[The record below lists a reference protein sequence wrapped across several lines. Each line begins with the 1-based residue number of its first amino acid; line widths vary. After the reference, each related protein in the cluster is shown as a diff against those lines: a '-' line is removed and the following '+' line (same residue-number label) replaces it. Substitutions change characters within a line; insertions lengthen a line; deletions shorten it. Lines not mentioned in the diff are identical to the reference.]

1 MFSRGAN
8 QRMLGGEMISAPS
21 ARPMRAQRWWPP
33 ALIMTLFAVSYA
45 LTADYLD
52 ERHRL
57 ELKQIAF
64 ISCLTHHQ
72 TKDIRT
78 CEKIR
83 PEKLAPQTYQ
93 MCLMRFTGKECAPYM
108 AKD

>member
-1 MFSRGAN
+1 
-8 QRMLGGEMISAPS
+8 MLEGGMLSVPS
-21 ARPMRAQRWWPP
+21 ARPSRAQRWWPP

-45 LTADYLD
+45 FAADYLD

-64 ISCLTHHQ
+64 IGCLTHHE

-78 CEKIR
+78 CERIR
-83 PEKLAPQTYQ
+83 PRVLAPQTYQ

-108 AKD
+108 RKD

>member
-1 MFSRGAN
+1 MGGAS
-8 QRMLGGEMISAPS
+8 QRMLGGEVMAVASERPS
-21 ARPMRAQRWWPP
+21 RVQRWWPP
-33 ALIMTLFAVSYA
+33 ALIMTLFAITYA
-45 LTADYLD
+45 FTADYLD

-64 ISCLTHHQ
+64 IGCLTHHE

-83 PEKLAPQTYQ
+83 PAVIAPQTYQ
-93 MCLMRFTGKECAPYM
+93 MCLMRFTGPQCAPYM
-108 AKD
+108 RPAD